1 METDASA
8 VARALIVVHQCWH
21 AQRYEVPARLS
32 DEAQRAFAVELS
44 KELCPR
50 CVLEEERHLAAA

>member
-1 METDASA
+1 
-8 VARALIVVHQCWH
+8 
-21 AQRYEVPARLS
+21 LS
-32 DEAQRAFAVELS
+32 DEAKRAFAVELS